1 MRSPCDLRGGQLRQH
16 FCDIKGCCSCTQ
28 TPHCPFLPPSLPPP
42 STLFL
47 GSLTPKATAFLFL
60 IAPVTFAQRAHRPRP
75 SVRPSRIVL
84 VQQRFSGD
92 LCWFLA
98 RSLANEHL
106 HYYRAF
112 ERPPAGSVPG
122 AAVSGTRCT
131 GRLSNAG
138 HLLIGSL
145 GTQRG
150 IAPRNMIRK
159 CATNGANLYFPL
171 SPEDYYSAALRSPK
185 SVPDSQQISSSFRP
199 IPPSAIM
206 SIPPRSESVVW
217 QRQRM
222 SRGMRR
228 RCCDASAKQS
238 SQHHLRNSLTRFPS
252 PLLTPSFA
260 SLLFS
265 DRIGLEVD
273 RRSPSIHLLQS
284 SVAK

>member
-1 MRSPCDLRGGQLRQH
+1 MHKGHIVRVPLSVRRGSSSSSSGSAAICVGFLLDH
-16 FCDIKGCCSCTQ
+16 WQ
-28 TPHCPFLPPSLPPP
+28 TNTCII
-42 STLFL
+42 
-47 GSLTPKATAFLFL
+47 
-60 IAPVTFAQRAHRPRP
+60 IAP
-75 SVRPSRIVL
+75 L
-84 VQQRFSGD
+84 SG
-92 LCWFLA
+92 LPLA
-98 RSLANEHL
+98 
-106 HYYRAF
+106 
-112 ERPPAGSVPG
+112 VPG